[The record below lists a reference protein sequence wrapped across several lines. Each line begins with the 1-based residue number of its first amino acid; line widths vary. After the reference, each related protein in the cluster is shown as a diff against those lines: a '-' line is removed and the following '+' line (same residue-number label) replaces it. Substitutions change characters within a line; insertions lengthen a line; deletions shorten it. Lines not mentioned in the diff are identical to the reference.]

1 MLTVERSDEGVS
13 AQCEK
18 LADISDFTFDYD
30 LIDGPSAM
38 GQVAKLPPFHG
49 RLIKMARH
57 RRRHEVRAGKCVAR
71 RVHYHNCQR
80 TFTCS
85 SRFRAVLI
93 EAR

>member
-30 LIDGPSAM
+30 LIDGQSA
-38 GQVAKLPPFHG
+38 
-49 RLIKMARH
+49 
-57 RRRHEVRAGKCVAR
+57 AGKCVAR
-71 RVHYHNCQR
+71 RVHYQNCQR
-80 TFTCS
+80 TLTCS

-93 EAR
+93 EA